1 LYKKRLGEPEMSKCI
16 LVVDDNS
23 VLRRTLRQILEQH
36 DEWRV
41 CGEAVD
47 GIDAIEKA
55 KELHPD
61 LVVLDLSMPRMDGLQ
76 AGRALRSLMP
86 EVPLILFTVFGNTPQ
101 VAKEAMDCGINAVVS
116 KVDGIAGLVSSVQ
129 SALG

>member
-1 LYKKRLGEPEMSKCI
+1 MKCI

-36 DEWRV
+36 DEWTV

-47 GIDAIEKA
+47 GVDAIEKA
-55 KELHPD
+55 KQLHPD

-76 AGRALRSLMP
+76 AGKELRRLMP
-86 EVPLILFTVFGNTPQ
+86 EVSLILFTVFGNTPQ
-101 VAKEAMDCGINAVVS
+101 VTKEAHDSGIDTVVS

-129 SALG
+129 SALA